1 MLREHDLTNKKTIFI
16 LCLVCFV
23 IRLVFYRNLVA
34 GFLLKPNLGSEAEQ
48 QINNSTISLQGVGG
62 QVHPSTNGIRSYKMK
77 VLIVTKLV
85 VATVAYCHHSA
96 AAVLKQ
102 ILFSVIFRDVLRV
115 CLWSV

>member
-77 VLIVTKLV
+77 VLIIATKLV
-85 VATVAYCHHSA
+85 VATVAYCHHRLIGQVHPAPNGVRSY
-96 AAVLKQ
+96 
-102 ILFSVIFRDVLRV
+102 I
-115 CLWSV
+115 